1 MGGSFQES
9 AAQRRPIVLRMTPA
23 RAKLGPNRRSVM
35 RILLWIVG
43 ILVALVA
50 LAFLTLG
57 DPAVPREVL
66 VKKYGQAPSRYA
78 DLGNGITAH
87 YRDQG
92 NARGPVLV
100 LLHGS
105 NASLHTW
112 EPWVKI
118 LGDQFRIVTVDL
130 PGHGLTIVPEEYP
143 LSAEGMADFVDAF
156 AAQLALPRFAIGG
169 NSMGAHVALRFAI
182 KYPLRTAAVIP
193 IDGGGVIPPNMPEPP
208 AFFYI
213 VTTPGLREFL
223 RLVPGRP
230 VAEATL
236 KASFANQALVT
247 DAMVDRY
254 WELNREPAI
263 RAATRKRFR
272 MGLDYWRGEDRFMRA
287 NLSQIKVPVLVLW
300 GRKDKLIPVEAAEIL
315 KRATPGAQLIVY
327 DEGGHIL
334 QEDLPE
340 RSAADAR
347 SFLKMVYSLP

>member
-1 MGGSFQES
+1 
-9 AAQRRPIVLRMTPA
+9 
-23 RAKLGPNRRSVM
+23 M

-43 ILVALVA
+43 VLAALIA

-57 DPAVPREVL
+57 DPSVPREDL
-66 VKKYGQAPSRYA
+66 VKKYGQAPSQYA

-112 EPWVKI
+112 EPWVKQ
-118 LGDQFRIVTVDL
+118 LGDRFRIVTVDL

-143 LSAEGMADFVDAF
+143 LSAEGMADFVDLF
-156 AAQLALPRFAIGG
+156 AAELALPRFAIGG
-169 NSMGAHVALRFAI
+169 NSMGAHVSLRFAI
-182 KYPLRTAAVIP
+182 KYPLRVAAAIP

-208 AFFYI
+208 AFFRI
-213 VTTPGLREFL
+213 MSSPGLREFL
-223 RLVPGRP
+223 RLIPTRP
-230 VAEATL
+230 IGEATL

-247 DAMVDRY
+247 DAMIDRY
-254 WELNREPAI
+254 WELNREPGI

-272 MGLDYWRGEDRFMRA
+272 MGLDYWRGEDRLMRA

-300 GRKDKLIPVEAAEIL
+300 GRQDKLIPVAAAEIL
-315 KRATPGAQLIVY
+315 KNATPGAQLIVY

-340 RSAADAR
+340 RSASDAR

>member
-1 MGGSFQES
+1 
-9 AAQRRPIVLRMTPA
+9 
-23 RAKLGPNRRSVM
+23 M

-43 ILVALVA
+43 IVAALVV

-57 DPAVPREVL
+57 DPVVSREEL
-66 VKKYGQAPSRYA
+66 VKKYGQAPSLYA

-112 EPWVKI
+112 EPWVKL

-130 PGHGLTIVPEEYP
+130 PGHGLTVVPEEYP
-143 LSAEGMADFVDAF
+143 LSAEGMADFVDLF
-156 AAQLALPRFAIGG
+156 AAQRALPRFAIGG
-169 NSMGAHVALRFAI
+169 NSMGGHVALRFAI
-182 KYPLRTAAVIP
+182 KHPLRTAAVIP
-193 IDGGGVIPPNMPEPP
+193 IDSGGIIPPNMPEPP

-213 VTTPGLREFL
+213 VRTPGLREFL
-223 RLVPGRP
+223 RLIPGRP
-230 VAEATL
+230 ITEATL
-236 KASFANQALVT
+236 KASFSNQALVT
-247 DAMVDRY
+247 DTMIDRY

-263 RAATRKRFR
+263 RVATRKRFR
-272 MGLDYWRGEDRFMRA
+272 MGLEYWQGEDRFMRA
-287 NLSQIKVPVLVLW
+287 SLGQIKVPALVLW
-300 GRKDKLIPVEAAEIL
+300 GRQDKLIPVEAAAIM
-315 KRATPGAQLIVY
+315 KGAIPGAQLIVY

-340 RSAADAR
+340 RSAHDVR
-347 SFLKMVYSLP
+347 LFLKMAYSLP

>member
-1 MGGSFQES
+1 
-9 AAQRRPIVLRMTPA
+9 
-23 RAKLGPNRRSVM
+23 M
-35 RILLWIVG
+35 RIVLWIVG
-43 ILVALVA
+43 ILAALIA

-57 DPAVPREVL
+57 DPSVPRDVL
-66 VKKYGQAPSRYA
+66 IKKYGQPPSQYA

-130 PGHGLTIVPEEYP
+130 PGHGLTLVPEDYP
-143 LSAEGMADFVDAF
+143 LSAEGMADFVEVF
-156 AAQLALPRFAIGG
+156 VTKLSLPRFAIGG
-169 NSMGAHVALRFAI
+169 NSMGGHVALRFAI
-182 KYPLRTAAVIP
+182 KYPARTTAVIP
-193 IDGGGVIPPNMPEPP
+193 IDSGGFIPPHIPEPP

-213 VTTPGLREFL
+213 LTTPGLREIA
-223 RLVPGRP
+223 RLIPGRP

-236 KASFANQALVT
+236 RASFANQALVT
-247 DAMVDRY
+247 KAMIDRY

-263 RAATRKRFR
+263 RVATRKRFR
-272 MGLDYWRGEDRFMRA
+272 FGIDYWQGEDRFMRA
-287 NLSQIKVPVLVLW
+287 NLGQIKVPALVLW
-300 GRKDKLIPVEAAEIL
+300 GAKDKILPVEVADIFKGAI
-315 KRATPGAQLIVY
+315 PGAQLIVY

-334 QEDLPE
+334 QEDLAE
-340 RSAADAR
+340 KSAHDVR
-347 SFLKMVYSLP
+347 LFLKMVYSLP

>member
-1 MGGSFQES
+1 
-9 AAQRRPIVLRMTPA
+9 
-23 RAKLGPNRRSVM
+23 M

-43 ILVALVA
+43 ILAALIA

-57 DPAVPREVL
+57 DPAVPRGLL
-66 VKKYGQAPSRYA
+66 VKKYGQAPSQYA
-78 DLGNGITAH
+78 DLGGGMTAH

-112 EPWVKI
+112 GPWVNR
-118 LGDQFRIVTVDL
+118 LGDRFRVVTVDL

-156 AAQLALPRFAIGG
+156 STKLALPRFVIGG
-169 NSMGAHVALRFAI
+169 NSMGGHVALRFAI

-193 IDGGGVIPPNMPEPP
+193 IDTGGIIPPNMPEPP
-208 AFFYI
+208 AFFRI
-213 VTTPGLREFL
+213 MSVPGLREVF
-223 RLVPGRP
+223 RLFPGRP
-230 VAEATL
+230 IAEATL
-236 KASFANQALVT
+236 KASFANQVLVT
-247 DAMVDRY
+247 DAMIDRY

-272 MGLDYWRGEDRFMRA
+272 MGWDYWRGEDRFMRA
-287 NLSQIKVPVLVLW
+287 NLGQIKVPALVLW
-300 GRKDKLIPVEAAEIL
+300 GAQDKLIPVEAAELVKGAI
-315 KRATPGAQLIVY
+315 PGAQLIVY
-327 DEGGHIL
+327 PDGGHIL

-340 RSAADAR
+340 QSTADAR
-347 SFLKMVYSLP
+347 TFLKAVFSLP